1 VVTTAPGVRVRVH
14 VPVDG
19 KPLNTTLPVAIRQV
33 ACVIV
38 PFTGA
43 AGLARTVI
51 VQVALAAE
59 QREPNGLLV
68 VTVITTFFPRSPL
81 AGVYVNEN
89 GEVFAEAGV
98 TEPLPFRVIVTN
110 VALPPKVFPAIV
122 IIVNPQVLTV
132 VLLRV
137 TVGGLTHCPKAS
149 KEIITK
155 KVIHRK
161 TLVIF
166 HKIRSI
172 EYTTILRYNGST
184 IAKING

>member
-1 VVTTAPGVRVRVH
+1 VPGGIPEIVAVAPVPVLVIAPGERVRVQ
-14 VPVDG
+14 VPVVG
-19 KPLNTTLPVAIRQV
+19 NPLNTTLPVAIRHV
-33 ACVIV
+33 GCVIV

-43 AGLARTVI
+43 EGLAITVI

-59 QREPNGLLV
+59 HGEPDGLLV
-68 VTVITTFFPRSPL
+68 VTVIVTDFPKSPL
-81 AGVYVNEN
+81 AGVYLNEN

-98 TEPLPFRVIVTN
+98 TEPLPFPVIVTR

-122 IIVNPQVLTV
+122 IIVNPHVLTV

-161 TLVIF
+161 TLVIYPLD
-166 HKIRSI
+166 KIH
-172 EYTTILRYNGST
+172 
-184 IAKING
+184 